1 MEAAAA
7 AAEAAASA
15 NLPLSR
21 GVRRP
26 RRWESMARCAWEDR
40 AIAHRTGCYTGQHS
54 GTGGAVS
61 DVGVTDEVRVGRG
74 WRKSG
79 GGGT

>member
-1 MEAAAA
+1 
-7 AAEAAASA
+7 
-15 NLPLSR
+15 
-21 GVRRP
+21 
-26 RRWESMARCAWEDR
+26 MARCAWEDR